1 MAFVRTKICYN
12 FVIRE
17 NISNAFS
24 MPDSTKIY
32 VSVILPLRLD
42 WKPVYYVNVADDS
55 QVAVG
60 HRVSVKF
67 AHKDYVGVI
76 DAVSVT
82 PEMDESR
89 ILPVNSIISDIPPV
103 TESELALWHF
113 VADYYLCSLGEV
125 YKAAYPALK
134 IDKEFTDARKK
145 ERSMLCLDRKIMAV
159 KARIERARL
168 KAERNIE
175 LASRAR
181 KLETKEKYLSLA
193 ESAKRQMEAAEA
205 EMESLS
211 MPDIHSET
219 ENSVAD
225 ISLSSA
231 QTAAYNKI
239 QGFFAAHKPV
249 LLHGVTGSGKTE
261 IYLKLAKSVLESGR
275 NVLYLVPEIAI
286 SRQLEERL
294 GKVFGQK
301 LLIFHSK
308 VTAAGRQAISDK
320 IRSGEYVELGTRS
333 ALFLPHHDLGLVIV
347 DEEHDTSYKQD
358 APAPR
363 YNGRDTAM
371 MLARIH
377 GADVVMGSAT
387 PSLES
392 IYNCRSGRAGYVE
405 LSERYFGTGKSE
417 IQIISTVDERHKR
430 GMSGSFSYKLIE
442 RINQT
447 LSKSGQILIL
457 RARRAYSPAVQCTEC
472 GEIPKCPHC
481 NVPLNYHSDKNVL
494 MCHYCGWR
502 TRYTG
507 KCSKCGS
514 EMKPI
519 GAGTQKIEEEAA
531 KLFPGARIARLDS
544 DVAASSARETQI
556 IKSFER
562 KEIDILIGTQII
574 AKGFDF
580 GGISLVA
587 VLQADS
593 FLGQQDFRADER
605 ALQLL
610 EQFKGRSGRR
620 GDKGVFV
627 IQTSQP
633 AHPVYSVFGGT
644 DNATAT
650 ATTTATT
657 TTTASEDA
665 YNRLIDNMMNE
676 RYQFG
681 YPPFSRIVKILF
693 KDANEGRIEKMSRE
707 FALYVKRKLG
717 LNSVP
722 ILQTASSPVS
732 VLGPYSPVVDRQMN
746 QYLRNI
752 RISLKK
758 DANLAERKSVIASAV
773 KAFESEF
780 SYSGHIALDVDP
792 I

>member
-1 MAFVRTKICYN
+1 MSCRNTF
-12 FVIRE
+12 
-17 NISNAFS
+17 
-24 MPDSTKIY
+24 PDSWSSFPYVAIIEMPVTPRIY

-42 WKPVYYVNVADDS
+42 WTPVYYVNEAEAEHVVPG
-55 QVAVG
+55 Q
-60 HRVSVKF
+60 RVSVQF
-67 AHKDYVGVI
+67 AHKDYIGVV
-76 DAVSVT
+76 DAVSVK
-82 PEMDESR
+82 PDVDENR
-89 ILPVNSIISDIPPV
+89 VLQVKSIVDDIPPV
-103 TESELALWHF
+103 TESELKLWHF
-113 VADYYLCSLGEV
+113 VADYYLCALGEV

-134 IDKEFTDARKK
+134 IDKELTDARRK
-145 ERSMLCLDRKIMAV
+145 ERTMLCLDRKIAV
-159 KARIERARL
+159 LKARIERARL
-168 KAERNIE
+168 KEERNVE

-181 KLETKEKYLSLA
+181 KSETKEKYLSVA
-193 ESAKRQMEAAEA
+193 ESARQQMEEAKA
-205 EMESLS
+205 EMAVLS
-211 MPDIHSET
+211 VTDSSTTEDDI
-219 ENSVAD
+219 VAD

-231 QTAAYNKI
+231 QKIAYDKI
-239 QGFFAAHKPV
+239 KGYFDQHKPV

-261 IYLKLAKSVLESGR
+261 IYLKLAKSVMTQGR

-308 VTAAGRQAISDK
+308 VTAAGRQAISDSV
-320 IRSGEYVELGTRS
+320 RSGGYIVLGTRS

-392 IYNCRSGRAGYVE
+392 IYNCRSGRVGYVE

-417 IQIISTVDERHKR
+417 IQIISTVDERHKH

-447 LSKSGQILIL
+447 LSRFGQVLIL
-457 RARRAYSPAVQCTEC
+457 RARRAYSPAVQCIEC

-481 NVPLNYHSDKNVL
+481 NVPLNYHSDKNIL
-494 MCHYCGWR
+494 LCHYCGWR
-502 TRYTG
+502 TPYTG
-507 KCSKCGS
+507 KCQKCGS

-519 GAGTQKIEEEAA
+519 GAGTQKIEEEASA
-531 KLFPGARIARLDS
+531 LFPNARIARLDS
-544 DVAASSARETQI
+544 DVASSSARETQI
-556 IKSFER
+556 IKAFER

-633 AHPVYSVFGGT
+633 AHPVYSVFEDT
-644 DNATAT
+644 KSV
-650 ATTTATT
+650 
-657 TTTASEDA
+657 TASEGA
-665 YNRLIDNMMNE
+665 YNKLIDNMMNE

-681 YPPFSRIVKILF
+681 YPPFLRIVKILF
-693 KDANEGRIEKMSRE
+693 KDANERRIEKMSRE
-707 FALYVKRKLG
+707 FVAYVMRKLG
-717 LNSVP
+717 LKSVT
-722 ILQTASSPVS
+722 ILQTASSSVS

-758 DANLAERKSVIASAV
+758 DANLTERKSIIASAV
-773 KAFESEF
+773 RTFESEY
-780 SYSGHIALDVDP
+780 SYLGHIAIDVDP
-792 I
+792 V

>member
-1 MAFVRTKICYN
+1 MNGRNTFTN
-12 FVIRE
+12 FESRFL
-17 NISNAFS
+17 NFS
-24 MPDSTKIY
+24 DNLMPVTSRIY
-32 VSVILPLRLD
+32 ISVILPLRLE
-42 WKPVYYVNVADDS
+42 WKPVYYVDVTKEAHP
-55 QVAVG
+55 VVG
-60 HRVSVKF
+60 QRVSVQF
-67 AHKDYVGVI
+67 AHKDYIGVI
-76 DAVSVT
+76 DAVSVN
-82 PEMDESR
+82 PDVDESK
-89 ILPVNSIISDIPPV
+89 ILQINAIIVDVPPV
-103 TESELALWHF
+103 TVQELELWHF
-113 VADYYLCSLGEV
+113 VADYYLCTLGEV

-134 IDKEFTDARKK
+134 IDKELTDARRK
-145 ERSMLCLDRKIMAV
+145 ERSMLCLERKIAALT
-159 KARIERARL
+159 ARIERARL
-168 KAERNIE
+168 KAERNME

-181 KLETKEKYLSLA
+181 KSETKEKYLSIA
-193 ESAKRQMEAAEA
+193 ESAKQQMEAAKA
-205 EMESLS
+205 EVAAL
-211 MPDIHSET
+211 
-219 ENSVAD
+219 SVADSSGAEDDMVGD

-231 QTAAYNKI
+231 QTDVYNKI
-239 QGFFAAHKPV
+239 TGYFAQYKPV

-261 IYLKLAKSVLESGR
+261 IYLKLAKSVLETGR

-308 VTAAGRQAISDK
+308 VTAAGRQAISDS
-320 IRSGEYVELGTRS
+320 IRSGEYIVLGTRS
-333 ALFLPHHDLGLVIV
+333 ALFLPHHDLGLVVV

-392 IYNCRSGRAGYVE
+392 IYNCRSGRVGYVE

-417 IQIISTVDERHKR
+417 IQIISTVDERHKH

-481 NVPLNYHSDKNVL
+481 NVPLNYHSDRNIL

-502 TRYTG
+502 TPYTG
-507 KCSKCGS
+507 KCTKCGS
-514 EMKPI
+514 DMKPI

-531 KLFPGARIARLDS
+531 ALFPNARIARLDS
-544 DVAASSARETQI
+544 DVASSSARETQI
-556 IKSFER
+556 IKSFEH

-633 AHPVYSVFGGT
+633 AHPVYSVFESEKGE
-644 DNATAT
+644 AV
-650 ATTTATT
+650 
-657 TTTASEDA
+657 SEDA
-665 YNRLIDNMMNE
+665 YNKLIDSMMNE

-693 KDANEGRIEKMSRE
+693 KDANERRIEKMSRE
-707 FALYVKRKLG
+707 FASYVMRKLG
-717 LNSVP
+717 LKSAP

-732 VLGPYSPVVDRQMN
+732 VLGPYAPVIDRQMN

-758 DANLAERKSVIASAV
+758 DANLTERKSVIASAV
-773 KAFESEF
+773 RTFESEY
-780 SYSGHIALDVDP
+780 SYPGHIAIDVDP
-792 I
+792 V